1 MHVPLRFLS
10 PSGPRQWSA
19 GVLLFTMVSG
29 VLPFQYAKPGD
40 WWFDRVRNNQMHLFW
55 QAHFRTCAFPPLVVG
70 AARAWGAKH
79 SRPSSPVRTFLTT
92 CTRLLRICCRCRC
105 CCCFVVTVVV

>member
-1 MHVPLRFLS
+1 VFCCTCVV
-10 PSGPRQWSA
+10 QWSA

-55 QAHFRTCAFPPLVVG
+55 QAHFRTCAFPPQVVG
-70 AARAWGAKH
+70 ECMHACASARA
-79 SRPSSPVRTFLTT
+79 
-92 CTRLLRICCRCRC
+92 
-105 CCCFVVTVVV
+105 